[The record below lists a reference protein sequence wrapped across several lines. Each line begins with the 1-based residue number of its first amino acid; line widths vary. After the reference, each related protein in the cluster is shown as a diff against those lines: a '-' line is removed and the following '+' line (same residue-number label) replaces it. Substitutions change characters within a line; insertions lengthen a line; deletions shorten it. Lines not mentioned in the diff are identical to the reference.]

1 MSGIIC
7 YIQYTLND
15 YDDEHLEKEVPKI
28 VDRIRTFQKLVFGF
42 ADNLS
47 HRKVKANLEAS
58 QIHSRVPLKAL
69 SSTSI
74 PTIWARVP
82 TGNITR

>member
-42 ADNLS
+42 ADILFY
-47 HRKVKANLEAS
+47 RKV
-58 QIHSRVPLKAL
+58 
-69 SSTSI
+69 
-74 PTIWARVP
+74 
-82 TGNITR
+82 